1 VTSPRFRLRRATAD
15 DLPAVTGLIRA
26 AAEWM
31 NDRGLDAWRR
41 DGTPAVDRVPDS
53 VEAGTVWLMYNGH
66 TAAPVAT
73 VTLDTVP
80 DQEFPAAGVDTGSAL
95 IVHRMA
101 ATRDPAY
108 AEMNIACLLLD
119 FATDQ
124 ASRHGLEWVMLNC
137 NRQPGAEPLRR
148 RYEECGFEHIA
159 TVQVGE
165 RRSGWLARKKA
176 RPEPGLFMR
185 VAVDA

>member
-1 VTSPRFRLRRATAD
+1 MTSYALRRATPT
-15 DLPAVTGLIRA
+15 DLPAVTDLIRT

-41 DGTPAVDRVPDS
+41 DGTPAVDRIPDG
-53 VEAGTVWLMYNGH
+53 VERGTVWLMYNGR
-66 TAAPVAT
+66 TAAPIAT
-73 VTLDTVP
+73 ITLDTDP
-80 DQEFPAAGVDTGSAL
+80 DEEFPAAGVDTSTAL

-108 AEMNIACLLLD
+108 AHLNIASLLLD

-124 ASRHGLEWVMLNC
+124 AASRGLTWVMLNC

-148 RYEECGFEHIA
+148 RYTECGFRHIA
-159 TVQVGE
+159 TVRVGE
-165 RRSGWLARKKA
+165 RRSGWLARKQA
-176 RPEPGLFMR
+176 RQIPGLFMR
-185 VAVDA
+185 VTVDS